1 METLKMLMKLQEN
14 FNYGEWID
22 LLDEKMQEILK
33 EINKKD

>member
-22 LLDEKMQEILK
+22 FLEGEKNAIK
-33 EINKKD
+33 NIR